1 MCFSLPALNKQWK
14 TSNSVLYDHHYKQ
27 SFSLNYL
34 GLHAL
39 DTCPVVQMPDHLLS
53 LCMIQCPNFSN
64 QTNIIGPDNF
74 VETDILVK
82 KKILRDDKRVLRSLQ
97 KISLEKKNKINKVLP
112 IIYWGIYLRTSYFFS
127 VQEFGT
133 LHVSSIG

>member
-34 GLHAL
+34 GLHAK

-53 LCMIQCPNFSN
+53 LCMIQWPNFSN
-64 QTNIIGPDNF
+64 QTYRIGPDNF

-82 KKILRDDKRVLRSLQ
+82 KKILRDDKRVLWILQ
-97 KISLEKKNKINKVLP
+97 NISLEKNNKFNKVLP
-112 IIYWGIYLRTSYFFS
+112 IIYWGIYFRTIYLFQRKNLVFNK
-127 VQEFGT
+127 
-133 LHVSSIG
+133 